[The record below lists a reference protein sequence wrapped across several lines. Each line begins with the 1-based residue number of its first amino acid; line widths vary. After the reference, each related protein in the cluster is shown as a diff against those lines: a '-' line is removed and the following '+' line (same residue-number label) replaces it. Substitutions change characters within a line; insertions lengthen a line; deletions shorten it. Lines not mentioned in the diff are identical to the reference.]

1 MDIVIGVLVF
11 INQNNKS
18 YNSIFVII
26 NWFIK
31 MVYYRSVKVTINVFA
46 LAKLIINIGIR
57 YYDLLDSIIINQVL
71 LFTLKF

>member
-26 NWFIK
+26 NRFIK
-31 MVYYRSVKVTINVFA
+31 MVYYRSVKVTINVLA
-46 LAKLIINIGIR
+46 LAKLIINIVIR